1 MCSLVFRFLGKGVP
15 KGCVNELMRFGSIIM
30 CPSAFLCTPLSVPPQ
45 SAIEAVSSA
54 EAEGEEEGEEEADV
68 LRSKQ
73 RRRRLSVPAHR
84 FGVSSLFKQILRE
97 EGGRVME

>member
-1 MCSLVFRFLGKGVP
+1 MHFSFYP
-15 KGCVNELMRFGSIIM
+15 TS
-30 CPSAFLCTPLSVPPQ
+30 Q

-54 EAEGEEEGEEEADV
+54 EAEAEEEGEEEAADV
-68 LRSKQ
+68 LRLSKQ
-73 RRRRLSVPAHR
+73 RRQRRLSIPAHR

>member
-1 MCSLVFRFLGKGVP
+1 MHFSFYP
-15 KGCVNELMRFGSIIM
+15 TS
-30 CPSAFLCTPLSVPPQ
+30 Q

-54 EAEGEEEGEEEADV
+54 EAEAEEEGEEEADV

-73 RRRRLSVPAHR
+73 RRQRRLSIPAHR

-97 EGGRVME
+97 EGARKSDGVMPK

>member
-1 MCSLVFRFLGKGVP
+1 MYKYERSLLDPLFAQVFLHALLF
-15 KGCVNELMRFGSIIM
+15 
-30 CPSAFLCTPLSVPPQ
+30 PSPQ

-54 EAEGEEEGEEEADV
+54 EAEGEEEGEDEADV

-73 RRRRLSVPAHR
+73 RRRRLSIPAHR

-97 EGGRVME
+97 EGARVMQ